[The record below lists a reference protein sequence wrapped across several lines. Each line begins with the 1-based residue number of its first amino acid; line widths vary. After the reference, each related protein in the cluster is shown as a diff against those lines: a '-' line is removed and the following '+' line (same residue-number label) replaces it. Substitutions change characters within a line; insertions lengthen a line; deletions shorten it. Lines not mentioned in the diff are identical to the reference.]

1 MMPNGIIGITR
12 MMMCLMPV
20 VMVRRLVA
28 IHLHHRNRV
37 VLRGCCGDRDHLV
50 GEARRGSAAECQR
63 ETRGRDAEQV
73 GKGDKPSCRDPDSS
87 C

>member
-1 MMPNGIIGITR
+1 
-12 MMMCLMPV
+12 V

-28 IHLHHRNRV
+28 IHLHHRDLV
-37 VLRGCCGDRDHLV
+37 VLHGCCGDRDHLV
-50 GEARRGSAAECQR
+50 CEARCGSAAECQR
-63 ETRGRDAEQV
+63 ETWGRDAKQV